1 MSVERARTSSPE
13 GIPSPFGDSKQK
25 VSVERLELSTNGLK
39 GQLAKNAVDNQGITV
54 YVNPL
59 VGWIRK
65 SLGCGY

>member
-39 GQLAKNAVDNQGITV
+39 GQLEKMLLTTKGLVV
-54 YVNPL
+54 YANPL